1 MERLED
7 GIKEKNKT
15 DAAIDDKIRYYSGGP
30 LTDLLMKI
38 QVPSNMQ
45 GVSGISGHFCLFPFL
60 PFGLRTFVQLG
71 PSPNPKLW
79 TKAER

>member
-60 PFGLRTFVQLG
+60 PFSLRTFG
-71 PSPNPKLW
+71 S
-79 TKAER
+79 KAK